1 MMRWSSM
8 QASTKRQ
15 IILINCLSRLNV
27 SSSSMPQRQRERETR
42 KEWRTKWR
50 KRDFSKEWKANV
62 HCSIGRDYDHEIFH
76 AQNVSWC
83 RLMRIF
89 TFWAMDII
97 RMDHY
102 PHLRCAIMLR
112 DLSCFSTAA
121 VPRRLMFLWQ
131 LQISAIIKCD
141 WSLRF
146 IDCDFFRECRRFFE
160 HFRHMIKKI
169 FNVAMCDLSKFSN
182 YALVAFYTWLFLS
195 SHGN

>member
-1 MMRWSSM
+1 MWAAH
-8 QASTKRQ
+8 Q
-15 IILINCLSRLNV
+15 CH
-27 SSSSMPQRQRERETR
+27 RERER
-42 KEWRTKWR
+42 PEKNDGQNDEKEIL
-50 KRDFSKEWKANV
+50 KEWKANV

-121 VPRRLMFLWQ
+121 VPRRVMFLWQ

-146 IDCDFFRECRRFFE
+146 IDCDFFSWLPE
-160 HFRHMIKKI
+160 I
-169 FNVAMCDLSKFSN
+169 FLNTSV
-182 YALVAFYTWLFLS
+182 TW
-195 SHGN
+195 

>member
-1 MMRWSSM
+1 M
-8 QASTKRQ
+8 T
-15 IILINCLSRLNV
+15 
-27 SSSSMPQRQRERETR
+27 TR
-42 KEWRTKWR
+42 
-50 KRDFSKEWKANV
+50 FN
-62 HCSIGRDYDHEIFH
+62 

-89 TFWAMDII
+89 TFWDMDII

-146 IDCDFFRECRRFFE
+146 IDCDFFSSAGDFWALPS
-160 HFRHMIKKI
+160 HDKKLVFVTGQNFWLI
-169 FNVAMCDLSKFSN
+169 PMHLWLSTLDYFLVLMGISWCGF
-182 YALVAFYTWLFLS
+182 ALSIQIISTQF
-195 SHGN
+195 